1 MGDALPG
8 SDGGTQVSASTD
20 APADRDVEL
29 EKLRSELVGCGM
41 PPTDA
46 AAQAERELTIAAVR
60 DGLVQWRAE
69 FQRAVPLARHEI
81 PAHVRRAQVVRVRLA
96 VAGLAAV
103 AAVPAGVLADGAAAV
118 LGWVLMVMFVV
129 AGGSFVLLLT
139 RTDHHEVDHDLPH
152 RAQLYADYVDL
163 LAHAQG
169 TLEAC
174 RPSLLSPLD
183 RILAEVGREIAARRA
198 EAAAL
203 DAR

>member
-1 MGDALPG
+1 M
-8 SDGGTQVSASTD
+8 SASTD

-29 EKLRSELVGCGM
+29 NGLQRDLVGCGM

-46 AAQAERELTIAAVR
+46 AIQAERELTIAAVR
-60 DGLVQWRAE
+60 DGLVQWREE
-69 FQRAVPLARHEI
+69 FQRALPLASHTI
-81 PAHVRRAQVVRVRLA
+81 PAQARRAQVVRVRLG
-96 VAGLAAV
+96 VIGLAAV
-103 AAVPAGVLADGAAAV
+103 AAVPAAVLADGAAAV

-139 RTDHHEVDHDLPH
+139 STDHLEVDDDLPD

-163 LAHAQG
+163 LVHAQA

-174 RPSLLSPLD
+174 RPSLLAPLD
-183 RILAEVGREIAARRA
+183 RAIAEVGREIAARRA